1 MSFIEHNSQIQQKRK
16 YSILIYFDKVRKEF
30 RNEIL
35 LISFIINIVFMRPE
49 LSLENIQEM

>member
-1 MSFIEHNSQIQQKRK
+1 MSYIQHDMNIEHKRR
-16 YSILIYFDKVRKEF
+16 YASLIYFDKVRKEF